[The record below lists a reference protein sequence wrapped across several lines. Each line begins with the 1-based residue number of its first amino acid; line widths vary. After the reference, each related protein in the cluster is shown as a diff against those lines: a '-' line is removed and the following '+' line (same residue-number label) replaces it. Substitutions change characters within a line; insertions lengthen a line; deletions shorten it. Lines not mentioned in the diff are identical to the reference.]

1 MLPKRLAPFR
11 GRISWRTTEKKKV
24 EDWFIEIQTPRRFA
38 ILSKKLYKPWR
49 IVIYYANDSIVGR
62 VVAEVDTESDAL
74 LKRSELEEKM
84 KKMRDTVNENDLKHG
99 DVICVKSTLTPFFG
113 SYQHFGVFAI
123 EGSERVVYEFRSES
137 KETLIEFVTGSKKRI
152 VKTKFDDFK
161 RRYKDSFELKRCHYL
176 NESHPEEVVKRAEEK
191 LGHSEYNLLFNNC
204 ETFAT
209 WAKTGTGI
217 SVQVCEMIEK
227 VLNSIGKGLVPD
239 LVPDL
244 VQVLVQVEQFSKK
257 IEMDEK
263 VISIVKALVPDL
275 VQVLVPDLVP
285 DLVQVLVQVLVPD
298 LVQFG
303 SVQRFPKKIPIQM
316 LKYLIPTQH
325 YVKCLQI
332 LVIALV
338 LALCLTYNKISAS
351 EDTDSDFQKF
361 RISQK
366 SFLDVIS
373 SWLNPSISIS
383 YLQN

>member
-239 LVPDL
+239 SVLDL
-244 VQVLVQVEQFSKK
+244 VQVGPVEQFSKK
-257 IEMDEK
+257 FEMDEK
-263 VISIVKALVPDL
+263 VISIVKALVPD
-275 VQVLVPDLVP
+275 
-285 DLVQVLVQVLVPD
+285 LVQVLVPD